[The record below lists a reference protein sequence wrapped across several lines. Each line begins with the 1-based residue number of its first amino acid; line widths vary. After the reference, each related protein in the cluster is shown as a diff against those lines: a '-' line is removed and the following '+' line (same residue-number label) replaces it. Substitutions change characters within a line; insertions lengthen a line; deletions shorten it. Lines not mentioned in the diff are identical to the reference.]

1 MTIVQGSLMQFSTG
15 RSMADLRMQEL
26 FDWFQAAFTV
36 NFFVGAAGGRVRY
49 ALQNKEGARGIVVVV
64 TGRSEWLEKYLEVAH
79 DLQKSGCA
87 VCLYDHFGQGGS
99 DRPLPDPQK
108 GHIDDFSSYVDD
120 LIVLIKQVT
129 AYYPELPVVLLAH
142 SMGGT
147 IATLALAERPEL
159 ADGLILVSPMLQINT
174 GCLLPP
180 LLGEALAAI
189 ACRFGG
195 GGSYVWGGGPFRAD
209 LPFTGNDLTGDA
221 ERFARNQQMIVDR
234 SELALGSP
242 TFGWLRQAY
251 RGMRRARGS
260 GDSLNC
266 PVLLLA
272 GLADAV
278 VSVSAMLSFARR
290 LPRCTVRRYAGARH
304 EILMERDEVRSK
316 AITEILGFVDMLVQP
331 ANTAGPEGTDRLR
344 CEN

>member
-1 MTIVQGSLMQFSTG
+1 MT
-15 RSMADLRMQEL
+15 DLQQQEL
-26 FDWFQAAFTV
+26 FDWFRAAFTID
-36 NFFVGAAGGRVRY
+36 FFAGAAGGRVRF
-49 ALQNKEGARGIVVVV
+49 ALQNREEAGGVVIVV
-64 TGRSEWLEKYLEVAH
+64 TGRTEWLEKYLEVAR

-87 VCLYDHFGQGGS
+87 ICLYEHFGQGGS
-99 DRPLPDPQK
+99 DRPLADPQK
-108 GHIDDFSSYVDD
+108 GHIDDFSFYVSD
-120 LIVLIKQVT
+120 LITLVEQVI
-129 AYYPELPVVLLAH
+129 ARYPEGPVILLAH
-142 SMGGT
+142 SMGGA
-147 IATLALAERPEL
+147 IATLALADRPGL

-180 LLGEALAAI
+180 LLGEVLAAL

-209 LPFTGNDLTGDA
+209 QPFAGNDLTSDA

-260 GDSLNC
+260 GDRLNY

-272 GLADAV
+272 GLDDTV
-278 VSVSAMLSFARR
+278 VSVPAMLSLSRR
-290 LPRCTVRRYAGARH
+290 LPRCTVKRYAGARH
-304 EILMERDEVRSK
+304 EVLMERDEVRSK
-316 AITEILGFVDMLVQP
+316 AITEILVFIETLVSS
-331 ANTAGPEGTDRLR
+331 ADTAGSEGTDGRLS
-344 CEN
+344 